1 MKKQRAKKSQDNY
14 EGEGDGLSSY
24 CETIINQQAYRKS
37 KNSQNSAAVVW
48 GGEQSGRRK
57 RDVKVD
63 SVQAAW
69 R

>member
-14 EGEGDGLSSY
+14 KEEGDGLSSY

-37 KNSQNSAAVVW
+37 KNGQNSAAVVW
-48 GGEQSGRRK
+48 GGEQSGWRK